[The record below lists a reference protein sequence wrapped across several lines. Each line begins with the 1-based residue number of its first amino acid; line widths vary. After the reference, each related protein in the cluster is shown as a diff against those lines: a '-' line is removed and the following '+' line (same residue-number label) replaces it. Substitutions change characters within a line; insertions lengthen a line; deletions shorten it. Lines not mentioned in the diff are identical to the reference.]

1 MICPTLP
8 AGADPTLSSTLLSLD
23 CRVNGLVS
31 GGYARLFGADG
42 ALNAALTTVLTIY
55 VLLIGYT
62 LMTGRMRISLPSL
75 TPKVATLALVLT
87 FATAWP
93 AYQAVVYGLLAGG
106 PDQIA
111 SIFMGESARGGAARA
126 FATRLDSLFDALVE
140 MGRAVSAAGDPN
152 SESVKLASNLAWT
165 SAIVTLLSTVGLLV
179 ISRIVLAVL
188 LALGPVFVVFA
199 LFKPTRGLFE
209 GWLKTSAA
217 FAFAPMLVVLGGSG
231 LVAMMEPMIAP
242 IAADPA
248 AAVQD
253 PRGLVTLFVT
263 AVVYAALL
271 PTLGMVSLNLT
282 RSWRTGSDRTSNGG
296 DRPASAGSAEASASA
311 FGPAASSALP
321 DDRVAGVVASAL
333 QDGGN
338 ASTSSSLVLDRAVA
352 VTDSTPPPRQTS
364 SSREP
369 GLGQSFRP
377 VSSVRM
383 ISGKIGS

>member
-1 MICPTLP
+1 MMCPTLP
-8 AGADPTLSSTLLSLD
+8 AGADASLSATLLSLD

-31 GGYARLFGADG
+31 GGYARLFGPDG
-42 ALNAALTTVLTIY
+42 ALNAALTTVLTVY

-62 LMTGRMRISLPSL
+62 LMTGRMRISLPAL

-106 PDQIA
+106 PDQVA
-111 SIFMGESARGGAARA
+111 AIFMGETARGGAAMA
-126 FATRLDSLFDALVE
+126 FATRLDGLMDALVE
-140 MGRAVSAAGDPN
+140 MGRLVSAAGDPN
-152 SESVKLASNLAWT
+152 SESVKLASQLAWT

-199 LFKPTRGLFE
+199 LFTPTRGLFE

-231 LVAMMEPMIAP
+231 LIAMIEPMIAP
-242 IAADPA
+242 IVADPA

-282 RSWRTGSDRTSNGG
+282 RGWRAGSHRPSESVARFEPSEPAQAGAAVFSPQG
-296 DRPASAGSAEASASA
+296 SSPASDE
-311 FGPAASSALP
+311 
-321 DDRVAGVVASAL
+321 RVAGVVASVLREGGEAPAL
-333 QDGGN
+333 
-338 ASTSSSLVLDRAVA
+338 ASPGLERAVA
-352 VTDSTPPPRQTS
+352 SFESAS
-364 SSREP
+364 SSSQADRRREP

-377 VSSVRM
+377 ASTVRT
-383 ISGKIGS
+383 ISGKVGS